1 MADFNR
7 LNGIIG
13 VLDRG
18 DVAFSSFA
26 SMDIITAKAM
36 AASQFDGI
44 IYEGEHGPWDIVA
57 LGNCLQYMLD
67 RGAIAASGSIA
78 PSVTPL
84 ARVPVNG
91 VEQGQWHAKQAL
103 DSGVYGVVWPHIS
116 TVEEAYNAVS
126 ACRYPR
132 LEKAPLYEPRGIRGD
147 GPGRACHYWGLTQQ
161 EYYAKADVWPLDP
174 NGEIIV
180 IIQIE
185 DTAGIVNL
193 SEILRNVPGIGVV
206 LIGEGDLGQELG
218 FPRQYDHPI
227 LLEAISE
234 IVSICQQYDVIVGH
248 PHANAKNMQR
258 ILDEGFRFIMSG
270 PTQSYSGLEKGLK
283 LTNRSQ
289 LGNITS

>member
-1 MADFNR
+1 
-7 LNGIIG
+7 
-13 VLDRG
+13 
-18 DVAFSSFA
+18 
-26 SMDIITAKAM
+26 
-36 AASQFDGI
+36 
-44 IYEGEHGPWDIVA
+44 
-57 LGNCLQYMLD
+57 
-67 RGAIAASGSIA
+67 
-78 PSVTPL
+78 
-84 ARVPVNG
+84 
-91 VEQGQWHAKQAL
+91 
-103 DSGVYGVVWPHIS
+103 VVWPHIS